1 MTDKTPPQ
9 VMQQIAGAARNRQ
22 LDRAAVLAEQAIAGY
37 PEDSVLAAL
46 AGAIEFHRGQF
57 ARAIPLLRR
66 ALAAHPQ
73 DPVIRG
79 NLIEALFKE
88 GNGAAALE
96 LCDDASAMADPS
108 LRIAGM
114 GAFLAQDQGDQVR
127 AAELYKHVVKQRPD
141 DWSSLNNLGNALSAL
156 GHNDEAIEI
165 LRKAAA
171 LAGPSQPIRVNL
183 GNALIQA
190 GRIEEAEAL
199 LQSAAD
205 AAPDDAVPML
215 ALFAMYRDLG
225 REDASYAAIADAAQ
239 RAPREA
245 EIRSDYGQ
253 EASKRN
259 DYEIAER
266 EFEAAL
272 TLDPTL
278 GPSYVGF
285 GSLYERTNRE
295 HELDQLIARA
305 RASEIDPQSIAFLEA
320 LLLKRGGDIEA
331 AFAALEASGDVVVE
345 GRKFHLRGTMLDRL
359 GRYDEAFEAFAAM
372 NSYWLS
378 SPTQPKERAAL
389 YRQSMAADAALLSPE
404 LVRGWSN
411 VPVSDGRASPVFLVG
426 FPRSGTTLLDTMLMR
441 EPRVAVL
448 EEEHCLAELETKVG
462 GVSSLAGLT
471 DAAIQ
476 EGRDFY
482 FGQVAK
488 LVDLKPDTVI
498 VDKHPLHLGKVVVA
512 RRFFPDARFI
522 LALRHPCDV
531 ILSCYLTNFRINN
544 AMSNFLDLD
553 DAAAMYAVA
562 FGAWEKARATFDLP
576 VGTVVYERLVEDT
589 ARELRPLFDWLGFD
603 WPGDDVDHRHAARA
617 RGLVTTASY
626 SQVTEPIYQ
635 RARGR
640 WHNYEQYLAPL
651 FDRLRP
657 WADKYGYSLEDDRI
671 PSWPVTQ
678 AGAE

>member
-1 MTDKTPPQ
+1 MTENTPPE
-9 VMQQIAGAARNRQ
+9 VMQQIAVAARSRQ
-22 LDRAAVLAEQAIAGY
+22 LDRAAVLAAQAISDY
-37 PEDSVLAAL
+37 PGDTVLAAL

-57 ARAIPLLRR
+57 ARAIQLLWR
-66 ALAAHPQ
+66 ALEEHPE

-79 NLIEALFKE
+79 NLVESLLKE
-88 GNGAAALE
+88 GKNTAALE
-96 LCDDASAMADPS
+96 LCDDASARADAS

-114 GAFLAQDQGDQVR
+114 GAFLAQEQGDLVR
-127 AAELYKHVVKQRPD
+127 AAELYAHVVNERPD
-141 DWSSLNNLGNALSAL
+141 DWSSLNNLGNALSGL
-156 GHNDEAIEI
+156 GRNDEAIDL
-165 LRKAAA
+165 LRRAAK
-171 LAGPSQPIRVNL
+171 LAGPSQPIQVNL

-190 GRIEEAEAL
+190 GRIDEAEAL
-199 LQSAAD
+199 LLGAAE
-205 AAPDDAVPML
+205 AAPDDEVPML

-225 REDASYAAIADAAQ
+225 REDDSYAAIAAAAR
-239 RAPREA
+239 RAPGHA

-266 EFEAAL
+266 EFVAAL
-272 TLDPTL
+272 TLNPKL

-295 HELDQLIARA
+295 HELDHLIARA
-305 RASEIDPQSIAFLEA
+305 RANEIDEQSIAFLEA

-331 AFAALEASGDVVVE
+331 AFDALEAAGDVVVE

-359 GRYDEAFEAFAAM
+359 GRYDEAFEAFKAM
-372 NSYWLS
+372 NGYWLS
-378 SPTQPKERAAL
+378 SPTQPKARAEL
-389 YRQSMAADAALLSPE
+389 YRQSMAADAALLDRE
-404 LVRGWSN
+404 LVRGWSD
-411 VPVSDGRASPVFLVG
+411 VPVCDGRASPIFLVG

-448 EEEHCLAELETKVG
+448 EEEHFLAELETKMG
-462 GVSSLAGLT
+462 GVSSLAGLSAT
-471 DAAIQ
+471 AIQ

-482 FGQVAK
+482 FDQVAN
-488 LVDLKPDTVI
+488 LVELKSDTVV
-498 VDKHPLHLGKVVVA
+498 VDKHPLHLGKVAVA

-553 DAAAMYAVA
+553 DAVAMYQVA
-562 FGAWEKARATFDLP
+562 FGAWEKARETFDLP

-603 WPGDDVDHRHAARA
+603 WPGDDVDHRQAARA

-640 WHNYEQYLAPL
+640 WHNYEHHLAPVL
-651 FDRLRP
+651 ERLRP
-657 WADKYGYSLEDDRI
+657 WIERFGYSLEDERI
-671 PSWPVTQ
+671 PPWPTEQ
-678 AGAE
+678 GQTP